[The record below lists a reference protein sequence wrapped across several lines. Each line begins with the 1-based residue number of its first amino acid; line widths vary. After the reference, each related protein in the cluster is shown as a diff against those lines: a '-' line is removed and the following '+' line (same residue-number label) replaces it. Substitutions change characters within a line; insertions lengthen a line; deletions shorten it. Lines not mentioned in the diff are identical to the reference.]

1 MMAEKI
7 RKGLL
12 YLEWTLAGTFLFI
25 MTFSVF
31 LEVLARYVLHLSL
44 SWPEEV
50 ARFSFIWTSLLGA
63 SIAMERKKL
72 HDIDIVFEYL
82 PDGMKP
88 FIAFLVHLLV
98 IGILFVFVLYG
109 AKLTALVHLQ
119 VSPAMEI
126 RMSYVYSAIP
136 FASGL
141 MLISQGFNT
150 VETFFQLPF
159 FKPRKEKA

>member
-1 MMAEKI
+1 MIEEKI

-12 YLEWTLAGTFLFI
+12 YVAWTLAGSFLSI
-25 MTFSVF
+25 MTFSVL

-50 ARFSFIWTSLLGA
+50 ARFSFIWASLLGA

-72 HDIDIVFEYL
+72 HDIDIVFEHL
-82 PDGMKP
+82 PHGMRP
-88 FIAFLVHLLV
+88 FITFAVNLFV
-98 IGILFVFVLYG
+98 ICILAVFVLYG

-141 MLISQGFNT
+141 MLISQVFNT
-150 VETFFQLPF
+150 IETFFQLPF
-159 FKPRKEKA
+159 FRSRGEKA

>member
-12 YLEWTLAGTFLFI
+12 YVEWTLAGAFLSI

-72 HDIDIVFEYL
+72 HDIDIVFEHL
-82 PDGMKP
+82 PHIARP
-88 FIAFLVHLLV
+88 FIAFVVNLFV
-98 IGILFVFVLYG
+98 IGILVVFVFYG

-126 RMSYVYSAIP
+126 RMSYVYSAVP

-141 MLISQGFNT
+141 MLISQIFET
-150 VETFFQLPF
+150 IETFFLLPF
-159 FKPRKEKA
+159 FKSGEESV

>member
-1 MMAEKI
+1 MMGEKI

-12 YLEWTLAGTFLFI
+12 YLEWTLAGVFLSV
-25 MTFSVF
+25 MTSCVF

-50 ARFSFIWTSLLGA
+50 ARFSFIWVSLLGA

-72 HDIDIVFEYL
+72 HEIDIVFEYF
-82 PDGMKP
+82 PIIARP
-88 FIAFLVHLLV
+88 FIAFVVNLFV
-98 IGILFVFVLYG
+98 IGILSVFVFYG
-109 AKLTALVHLQ
+109 TKLTALVHLQ

-136 FASGL
+136 FTSGL
-141 MLISQGFNT
+141 MLISQAFNT
-150 VETFFQLPF
+150 IETFFQLPF
-159 FKPRKEKA
+159 FRRGEKKA

>member
-12 YLEWTLAGTFLFI
+12 YVEWTLAGTFLFI

-150 VETFFQLPF
+150 IETFCRLPF
-159 FKPRKEKA
+159 FKSGKEKA